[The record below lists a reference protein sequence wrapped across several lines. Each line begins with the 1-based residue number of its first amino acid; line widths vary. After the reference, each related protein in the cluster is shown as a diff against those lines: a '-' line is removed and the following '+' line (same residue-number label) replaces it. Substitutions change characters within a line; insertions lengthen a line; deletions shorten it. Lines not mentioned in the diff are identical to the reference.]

1 MTARLTS
8 EVWVAAYLTRC
19 RLADIPAFVVSRGD
33 HTAGAVLVKLNT
45 LDGQAVG
52 YQRSFDLI
60 TGERKW
66 MVLSEGAEEDVDA
79 TILKQR
85 SFDPDLWVIEIED
98 RDGRHLLDE
107 PGLE

>member
-8 EVWVAAYLTRC
+8 EVWVAAYLTRL
-19 RLADIPAFVVSRGD
+19 RLATIPAFVVQRGD

-45 LDGQAVG
+45 LDGAAKCF
-52 YQRSFDLI
+52 QRSFDI
-60 TGERKW
+60 MTGERQW
-66 MVLSEGAEEDVDA
+66 VVLKEGAEADVEA
-79 TILKQR
+79 SIAQQK

-98 RDGRHLLDE
+98 KTGRHLLDE

>member
-19 RLADIPAFVVSRGD
+19 RLADIPAFVVQRGD

-45 LDGQAVG
+45 LDGQAKCF
-52 YQRSFDLI
+52 QRSFDI
-60 TGERKW
+60 MTGERQW
-66 MVLSEGAEEDVDA
+66 VVLKEGPEAEVDGSVA
-79 TILKQR
+79 QQK

-98 RDGRHLLDE
+98 KAGRHLLDE

>member
-19 RLADIPAFVVSRGD
+19 RLADIPAFVVQRGD
-33 HTAGAVLVKLNT
+33 HTAGAVLVKLNS
-45 LDGQAVG
+45 LDGQAKCF
-52 YQRSFDLI
+52 QRSFDI
-60 TGERKW
+60 MTGERQW
-66 MVLSEGAEEDVDA
+66 VVLKEGAEADVDA
-79 TILKQR
+79 SVAQQK

-98 RDGRHLLDE
+98 KAGRHLLDE